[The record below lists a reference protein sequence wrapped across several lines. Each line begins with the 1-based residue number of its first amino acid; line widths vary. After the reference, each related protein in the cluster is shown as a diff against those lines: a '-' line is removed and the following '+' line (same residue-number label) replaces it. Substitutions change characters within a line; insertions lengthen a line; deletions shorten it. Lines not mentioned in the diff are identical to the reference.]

1 VTADALGTCPLCG
14 TAGGSVVLEVAYAD
28 VWARLQQDWGVTLTE
43 RVRSSSAPAS
53 TTSLVRCPTCG
64 LERFEP
70 LAPGGPDF
78 YQDLMASLPYAED
91 RWDFE
96 LARGLIKPDEDV
108 VDLGC
113 GEGRFLTSLGPRQGR
128 TVGVDHHEPAI
139 RKMVERGVEAYAS
152 SFEAF
157 SEREDGRFDV
167 VTSFHTLEHVADPLV
182 TARSAVRC
190 LRPGG
195 RLLLSVPNRERSWR
209 EEGEPLDRPPHH
221 VTRWAPAQLAE
232 LARRVGLTVEGVH
245 LEPPDLS
252 VARALRLRT
261 IEERLRPIPAQVR
274 RLVSAVLSRMLV
286 RPGDYEREVAEGGFS
301 DRGIH
306 GHSAVLVAR
315 RP

>member
-1 VTADALGTCPLCG
+1 MTTEALGTCPLCA

-28 VWARLQQDWGVTLTE
+28 VWARLQEDWGVTLTE
-43 RVRSSSAPAS
+43 RVRSSSAPAP

-78 YQDLMASLPYAED
+78 YEDLMASLPYAED
-91 RWDFE
+91 RWDFD
-96 LARGLIKPDEDV
+96 LARGLIGPDEDV

-113 GEGRFLTSLGPRQGR
+113 GDGRFLTSLGPRRGR

-139 RKMVERGVEAYAS
+139 QRLVERGIEAYAS

-157 SEREDGRFDV
+157 SEREDARFDA

-221 VTRWAPAQLAE
+221 VTRWAPEQLAE
-232 LARRVGLTVEGVH
+232 LARRAGLTVEGVH

-252 VARALRLRT
+252 IARALRQRT
-261 IEERLRPIPAQVR
+261 IEQRLRRIPATIGR
-274 RLVSAVLSRMLV
+274 PAAAVLARMLV
-286 RPGDYEREVAEGGFS
+286 RPGAYEREVADGRFS
-301 DRGIH
+301 ERGIH
-306 GHSAVLVAR
+306 GHSALLEAR
-315 RP
+315 RA

>member
-1 VTADALGTCPLCG
+1 VRTEAFGTCPLCG
-14 TAGGSVVLEVAYAD
+14 TGGGSAILEVAYAD
-28 VWARLQQDWGVTLTE
+28 VWARLERDWGVTLTE
-43 RVRSSSAPAS
+43 DVRSSSAPAAS
-53 TTSLVRCPTCG
+53 TTLVRCPTCG

-78 YQDLMASLPYAED
+78 YGDLTASMPYVED
-91 RWDFE
+91 RWDFD
-96 LARGLIKPDEDV
+96 LARRMIEPAEDV

-113 GEGRFLTSLGPRQGR
+113 GEGRFLTSLGPRHGR
-128 TVGVDHHEPAI
+128 TVGVDHNEPAVRRFI
-139 RKMVERGVEAYAS
+139 EGGGEAYTS

-157 SEREDGRFDV
+157 SEREDARFDV
-167 VTSFHTLEHVADPLV
+167 VTSFHTLEHVGDPLL

-221 VTRWAPAQLAE
+221 VTRWGPAQLEE
-232 LARRVGLTVEGVH
+232 LARRVGLSVEGVH

-274 RLVSAVLSRMLV
+274 RLVSAVLARLLV
-286 RPGDYEREVAEGGFS
+286 RPRDYEREVAEGGFS